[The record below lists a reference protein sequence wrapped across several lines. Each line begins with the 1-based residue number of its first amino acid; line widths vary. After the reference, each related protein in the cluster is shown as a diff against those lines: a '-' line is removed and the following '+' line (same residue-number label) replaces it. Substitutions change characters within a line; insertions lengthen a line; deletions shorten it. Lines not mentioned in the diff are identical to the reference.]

1 MSRNSQSSSKIEAKS
16 RVWDTFEDGC
26 LSVPSSKS
34 EPKSKAL
41 YRPFKNSVL
50 SKAKK
55 IAGEYRITIERNERL
70 GFIGSS
76 VELPTVFADAK
87 TPEQCYRATQEAL
100 MVAVATMI
108 ERGQRPPQPAS
119 AKKRN
124 EQVNVRLTS
133 EEKILLSNGASSLGF
148 KGISDFIRNAALNRV
163 LSSR

>member
-1 MSRNSQSSSKIEAKS
+1 MSRNSNNSSKTTAKS
-16 RVWDTFEDGC
+16 KRLDRAF
-26 LSVPSSKS
+26 KS
-34 EPKSKAL
+34 
-41 YRPFKNSVL
+41 SVL
-50 SKAKK
+50 RKAKK
-55 IAGEYRITIERNERL
+55 TVADYRIVLERNERL

-87 TPEQCYRATQEAL
+87 TPEKCYKATQEAV
-100 MVAVATMI
+100 MVAVATMM
-108 ERGQRPPQPAS
+108 ECGQRPPQPAS

-133 EEKILLSNGASSLGF
+133 EEKILLSNAASSLGF

>member
-1 MSRNSQSSSKIEAKS
+1 MSTNSKNSRKIEAKS
-16 RVWDTFEDGC
+16 NKLDRT
-26 LSVPSSKS
+26 
-34 EPKSKAL
+34 
-41 YRPFKNSVL
+41 FKNSVL
-50 SKAKK
+50 QKAKK
-55 IAGEYRITIERNERL
+55 IASDYRIILERNDRL

-76 VELPTVFADAK
+76 VELPTVFSDAK
-87 TPEQCYRATQEAL
+87 TPEQCYKATQEAL

-133 EEKILLSNGASSLGF
+133 EEKILLSNAASNFGF
-148 KGISDFIRNAALNRV
+148 KGISDFLRNAALNRV

>member
-1 MSRNSQSSSKIEAKS
+1 MSRNSNNSSKTAAKS
-16 RVWDTFEDGC
+16 KR
-26 LSVPSSKS
+26 LNQ
-34 EPKSKAL
+34 
-41 YRPFKNSVL
+41 PFKSSVL
-50 SKAKK
+50 RKAKK
-55 IAGEYRITIERNERL
+55 IVADYRIVLERNERL

-87 TPEQCYRATQEAL
+87 TPEMCYKATQEAL

-108 ERGQRPPQPAS
+108 ECGQRPPQPAS

-133 EEKILLSNGASSLGF
+133 EEKILLSNAASSLGF

-163 LSSR
+163 LSSH